1 MSPVTARWR
10 SGMEFT
16 VDFREGETITLASV
30 PLRKRP
36 GPGPSPME
44 AVQAALA
51 GCTGMDV
58 VMILTKMRKEPQ
70 ALRIEVDVDRR
81 EEEPRIYTRMTLTY
95 HVDGPDLDAAAV
107 RRTVAL
113 SQDKYCSVSAM
124 LRPAVALDYRI
135 VLNGTAANLAAAE

>member
-1 MSPVTARWR
+1 MTPVTASWQ
-10 SGMEFT
+10 SGMEFR
-16 VDFREGETITLASV
+16 VDFPEGETITLASV

-36 GPGPSPME
+36 GPGPSPMQ

-70 ALRIEVDVDRR
+70 ALRIDVNAVRR
-81 EEEPRIYTRMTLTY
+81 EEEPRVYTHMTLTY
-95 HVDGPDLDAAAV
+95 HVDGLELDAASV
-107 RRTVAL
+107 RRAVAL
-113 SQDKYCSVSAM
+113 SQEKYCSVSAM

-135 VLNGTAANLAAAE
+135 VLNGTEVDLTAAE

>member
-1 MSPVTARWR
+1 MTPVTASWQ
-10 SGMEFT
+10 SGMEFR
-16 VDFREGETITLASV
+16 VDFPEGETITLASV

-70 ALRIEVDVDRR
+70 RCASRWTRCAARR
-81 EEEPRIYTRMTLTY
+81 
-95 HVDGPDLDAAAV
+95 
-107 RRTVAL
+107 
-113 SQDKYCSVSAM
+113 S
-124 LRPAVALDYRI
+124 PAS
-135 VLNGTAANLAAAE
+135 TPT